1 MKILVTG
8 SNGFVGSR
16 LVEDLAR
23 AGHEV
28 TALAR
33 NANKTAHLAFDG
45 VKTAIGDV
53 TDIPSL
59 EAAVK
64 DQDVIIHCA
73 GLTAAKDR
81 EAFFRVNAMGTANLA
96 EAAANHTPS
105 LKKFILVSSLAAAGP
120 ALKNEPKSE
129 VDEEHPVSLYGES
142 KLEGER
148 VLKKYFSTFP
158 VLIVRPPIVYGPRD
172 RGVFEII
179 KSVNRRMA
187 PCISGSNETGEKF
200 FSVVHV
206 GDLSKGIQLLMNASG
221 TSSGDIFYFS
231 EDRVY
236 TYREILSSI
245 STALKKRVLKFVL
258 PMPVVV
264 LTAGSLTLL
273 GRATGKTFP
282 LNWDKLNELKP
293 DYWICSPKKAKQVLG
308 FESEYDLSQG
318 MHSTIQWY
326 KENQWL

>member
-16 LVEDLAR
+16 LVEDLAL

-33 NANKTAHLAFDG
+33 SAHKTAHLNFPG
-45 VKTAIGDV
+45 MKTVVGDV
-53 TDIPSL
+53 TEPSSL

-64 DQDVIIHCA
+64 EQDIVIHCA

-81 EAFFRVNAMGTANLA
+81 ETFFRVNALGTGYLA
-96 EAAANHTPS
+96 EAVAKFSPRI
-105 LKKFILVSSLAAAGP
+105 KRFILVSSLAAAGP
-120 ALKNEPKSE
+120 AEKNEPKTE
-129 VDEEHPVSLYGES
+129 DVPEQPVSLYGES
-142 KLEGER
+142 KLEGEK
-148 VLKKYFSTFP
+148 VLKKYLDTFP
-158 VLIVRPPIVYGPRD
+158 VSIVRPPIVYGPRD

-187 PCISGSNETGEKF
+187 PHIPGSGETKDKY
-200 FSVVHV
+200 FSVIHV
-206 GDLSKGIQLLMNASG
+206 NDLSKGIQLLMSAEKPTSG
-221 TSSGDIFYFS
+221 EVFYFA

-236 TYREILSSI
+236 TYREILSTI
-245 STALKKRVLKFVL
+245 SSVLKKRVLKFAL
-258 PMPVVV
+258 PMPVVT

-273 GRATGKTFP
+273 GRAMGKTFP

-293 DYWICSPKKAKQVLG
+293 DFWICSPKKAKLVLG
-308 FESEYDLSQG
+308 FETEFELSQG

-326 KENQWL
+326 KDNQWL